1 MPGYQLAFLIPGSM
15 PVRAISLKHILHRP
29 ANLMYA
35 RGRPQRLQRLY
46 SRTLYFLGL
55 FQLAIFDAFANVHRP
70 PCGYR
75 RAASDSDLANGI
87 PISSRRRN
95 PSLSVLA
102 VVVITTWRPRILSM
116 EL

>member
-1 MPGYQLAFLIPGSM
+1 MPGNI
-15 PVRAISLKHILHRP
+15 PVRAISLKQILHRP

-75 RAASDSDLANGI
+75 PAASDSDLANGI
-87 PISSRRRN
+87 PINSRSRN
-95 PSLSVLA
+95 PSRSVLA
-102 VVVITTWRPRILSM
+102 VVVMTTWRPLIRSM